1 MDTQLLSIPVYN
13 HQVIFSIACSLQ
25 FYQSCKEPTPS
36 FHQLQ
41 FTTTRWFYHKIV
53 LSSFIYQLCTKR
65 TPGFHRLQFSF
76 TSHTRSRHR
85 LSVCGKWT
93 PFLFFLLLFTTTLY
107 YIPVIPACK
116 KCFTP
121 VYNYQN
127 NLQQRL
133 FVQLHQSS
141 ENAISFHTQ
150 VFFEYSLFAI
160 VLL

>member
-1 MDTQLLSIPVYN
+1 MDTQFLSIPVYN

-25 FYQSCKEPTPS
+25 FYQSCKEPTPG

-53 LSSFIYQLCTKR
+53 LSSFIYQLCTKQ

-93 PFLFFLLLFTTTLY
+93 PFLFFCSCSQPHCTIFQLYQPVRSVSLQFTTTRIIYSRDCL
-107 YIPVIPACK
+107 CS
-116 KCFTP
+116 FT
-121 VYNYQN
+121 
-127 NLQQRL
+127 NLVKMPSAFTL
-133 FVQLHQSS
+133 KIFL
-141 ENAISFHTQ
+141 NFP
-150 VFFEYSLFAI
+150 YLP
-160 VLL
+160 